1 MNIVGLGHAGCRIA
15 NEFKNFPQYEVFFID
30 TKNEYN
36 YKNFLKIKEQDDHES
51 YEKNYRRLNL
61 KKITGKTTVV
71 FSGTGKI
78 TGMVLRLLEQ
88 LKERELSVLYIKPD
102 MSTASSED
110 VIRER
115 IVFGVIQQYA
125 RSNMFSRLFVV
136 SNASVEDI
144 IDKVSIK
151 TYWQDLNKAISSTYH
166 MLNVFENTEPILSTF
181 FEPGSTSKICTM
193 GVVGYSSL
201 KEKLFYKLEKPRL
214 KKYFFGISEKT
225 LNEEKDL
232 LPKIRNYV
240 KDKSEEECSSCFAIY
255 STDYE
260 QDYVYAAH
268 YASLV
273 QEEKID

>member
-15 NEFKNFPQYEVFFID
+15 NEFTNFPQYKVFFID
-30 TKNEYN
+30 TKNEDN
-36 YKNFLKIKEQDDHES
+36 YKNFLKIKEQDSHEA
-51 YEKNYRRLNL
+51 YEQNYRPLNL
-61 KKITGKTTVV
+61 KKVSGKTTVV

-78 TGMVLRLLEQ
+78 TGVLLRLLEQ
-88 LKERELSVLYIKPD
+88 LKETELSVLYIKPD

-110 VIRER
+110 TIRER
-115 IVFGVIQQYA
+115 IVFGVIQQYV

-136 SNASVEDI
+136 SNAMVEGI
-144 IDKVSIK
+144 MEEVSIK
-151 TYWQDLNKAISSTYH
+151 NYWQDLNKIISSTYH
-166 MLNVFENTEPILSTF
+166 MLNVFENTEPILSTL
-181 FEPGSTSKICTM
+181 FEPGPTSKISTI
-193 GVVGYSSL
+193 GVVGYNSL

-240 KDKSEEECSSCFAIY
+240 KEKLEDECSSCFAIY

-260 QDYVYAAH
+260 QDYVYTVH
-268 YASLV
+268 YASLI